1 LCFRAAPVAMT
12 DSSRYP
18 ARFPPPFA
26 NAWGDDPFGLWA
38 EFVLPSIDGTQSVIQ
53 RMRWIEPGS
62 FQMGSPDDEPGRDDD
77 EGPRHRVKLNAGYWL
92 ADTPCTLALWQAVMG
107 ENPSYFQTPD
117 RPVEQVSWDKV
128 QEFLRKLENL
138 LPGVKADLP
147 TEAEWE
153 YACRAG
159 TDAALYSG
167 AIEILGSNNAPALDP
182 IAWYGGNSGVGFDGP
197 NGYDSTGWPEKQY
210 PDSPSGT
217 HPVGRKQPNAW
228 GLHDMLGNVWEWC
241 GDGFRDYTAEPVE
254 DPVGAVTEE
263 RPLRAVRGGSWD
275 SDAGWVRSACRLRFG
290 PGGSVSNLGFRLS
303 LRSIKPGQEPSGG
316 TPERTGGRRG

>member
-1 LCFRAAPVAMT
+1 MCFRAAPVAMT

-26 NAWGDDPFGLWA
+26 DAWGDDPFGLWA
-38 EFVLPSIDGTQSVIQ
+38 EFVVTSPDGTDSVSQ

-62 FQMGSPDDEPGRDDD
+62 FQMGSPDGEPGRFDD
-77 EGPRHRVKLNAGYWL
+77 EGPRHWVTLNSGYWL
-92 ADTPCTLALWQAVMG
+92 ADTPCTQALWQAVTG
-107 ENPSYFQTPD
+107 ANPSRFTSPD

-128 QEFLRKLENL
+128 QEFLRKLESV

-159 TDAALYSG
+159 TETALYSG
-167 AIEILGSNNAPALDP
+167 PVEILGENNAPALDP
-182 IAWYGGNSGVGFDGP
+182 IAWYGGNSGAGFDGP
-197 NGYDSTGWPEKQY
+197 DGYDSTDWPEKQY

-241 GDGFRDYTAEPVE
+241 GDGFRDYKAEPVE

-263 RPLRAVRGGSWD
+263 RPLRAVRGGSWID
-275 SDAGWVRSACRLRFG
+275 GAGGVRSAYRFG
-290 PGGSVSNLGFRLS
+290 LGPGSADGDLGFRLC

-316 TPERTGGRRG
+316 TPEPEGAGRG